1 MRSVDPL
8 PRFANGVVLRRLGA
22 ADLPAFQAYRRDRE
36 VGQYQ
41 GWSPTSDAEAMVFL
55 TEMSTIALFEPGKWC
70 QIGIAEPGSLCL
82 IGDIGLYLSHDG
94 YHAEIGFTLRPQ
106 SQGLGLGTAA
116 VREAVKFVFAQ
127 TGVDRVLGIT
137 DERNAPSIRLL
148 ERIGMRMGESRSAT
162 FRGEPCVE
170 RVYVISRHDG

>member
-1 MRSVDPL
+1 MPSVDPL
-8 PRFANGVVLRRLGA
+8 PHFANGVTLRRLTA
-22 ADLPAFQAYRRDRE
+22 ADLVAFQGYRHDRE

-41 GWSPTSDAEAMVFL
+41 GWSATPDAEAIAFL
-55 TEMSTIALFEPGKWC
+55 TEMSTVALFEPGKWC
-70 QIGIAEPGSLCL
+70 QIGISESGNLCL

-94 YHAEIGFTLRPQ
+94 HHAEIGFTLRHQ
-106 SQGLGLGTAA
+106 SQGLGLGTTA
-116 VREAVKFVFAQ
+116 VREAIKLVFAH

-148 ERIGMRMGESRSAT
+148 ERVGMRSGEARSAT

-170 RVYVISRHDG
+170 HVYVISRHDG